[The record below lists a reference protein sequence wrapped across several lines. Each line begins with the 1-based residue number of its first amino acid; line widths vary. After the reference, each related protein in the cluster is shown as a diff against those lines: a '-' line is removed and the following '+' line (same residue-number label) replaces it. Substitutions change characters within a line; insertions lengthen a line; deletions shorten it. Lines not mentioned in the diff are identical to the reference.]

1 MLFKNTL
8 TSKSLVPKDELK
20 LRLNIIRQYLP
31 PYYNCQKNIEKSN
44 SNSILKK
51 FTYHLY

>member
-8 TSKSLVPKDELK
+8 TSKSLVPKEELK

-31 PYYNCQKNIEKSN
+31 SYYNCLK
-44 SNSILKK
+44 ILRNQTQIQ
-51 FTYHLY
+51 F